1 MGNEETAEGGCT
13 LILLSN
19 ECTND
24 ENDCDD
30 NADCTDTVR
39 SYTCAC
45 PEFMIDADL
54 RNCVSYLMEVW
65 SSHFRSYY
73 VTNMIESIVQI

>member
-13 LILLSN
+13 LIPLTN
-19 ECTND
+19 ECTNG

-30 NADCTDTVR
+30 NAECTDMVR
-39 SYTCAC
+39 SYKCAC

-54 RNCVSYLMEVW
+54 RNCVSYIMKV
-65 SSHFRSYY
+65 
-73 VTNMIESIVQI
+73 